1 MHQMQALRGQL
12 WLEETSDWSWPGSR
26 ASAAAS
32 SAGSAAAELQVE
44 LSPPSWVPTR
54 PRLEPALATGGV
66 VSGAGA
72 AVPGQRAAG
81 TRRLASSVMLLALA
95 IACGTLAVE
104 SHPALERLLGIASPS
119 VSAPGHPAAAAL
131 SGERLTSPP
140 PLPPVRIQPMS
151 QDGAGSA
158 IDAGSFTSRALHGP
172 GSFLVYLP
180 PGFARA
186 DRRYPVLYLLHGT
199 DETDS
204 SFLQIGVQGTLDRL
218 IARRTIPPLI
228 AVMIQG
234 GAGTNNWLN
243 HTSARYESYVLE
255 TQRLV
260 DRTLPTIPARDGRA
274 IAGYSMGGYGA
285 MHLALAHPQDFTA
298 VESWLGFFNGLDG
311 LARADRSTFSRLTL
325 KAFVYGGQSDAIAD
339 PAENAPFAATLR
351 ADGASAHS
359 AVYPGEHDFATLE
372 AHLESMLIFA
382 GRSLEAGAGGAGF
395 TDASA
400 GSADASAGSAGAAA
414 GGFQGSSAAAG

>member
-12 WLEETSDWSWPGSR
+12 WLEETGDWSWPGSR
-26 ASAAAS
+26 ASATAS
-32 SAGSAAAELQVE
+32 GAGAAAVELQVE
-44 LSPPSWVPTR
+44 LQPPSWVPTR
-54 PRLEPALATGGV
+54 PRLEPALARTGMVGGG
-66 VSGAGA
+66 GAIDGRGA
-72 AVPGQRAAG
+72 SLPGRRAAG
-81 TRRLASSVMLLALA
+81 ARRLASSVMLLLLA

-119 VSAPGHPAAAAL
+119 VSASGRPTAAAL
-131 SGERLTSPP
+131 SGERPPSPP
-140 PLPPVRIQPMS
+140 PLPPARIEPLS
-151 QDGAGSA
+151 HDGAGSA
-158 IDAGSFTSRALHGP
+158 IDAASFTSRALHGP

-204 SFLQIGVQGTLDRL
+204 SFLQIGVQATLDRL
-218 IARRTIPPLI
+218 IAHHAIPPLI

-243 HTSARYESYVLE
+243 HGGAGYESYVLE

-285 MHLALAHPQDFTA
+285 MHLALAHPRDFAT
-298 VESWLGFFNGLDG
+298 VESWLGFFDGLDG
-311 LARADRSTFSRLTL
+311 LARADRPTLSRLGL
-325 KAFVYGGQSDAIAD
+325 EAFVYGGQSDAIAD

-351 ADGASAHS
+351 ANGASAHS
-359 AVYPGEHDFATLE
+359 AVYAGEHDFATLE
-372 AHLESMLIFA
+372 AHLESMLAFA
-382 GRSLEAGAGGAGF
+382 GRSL
-395 TDASA
+395 
-400 GSADASAGSAGAAA
+400 AAA
-414 GGFQGSSAAAG
+414 TG